1 MLRIVTMGDV
11 WLLASGHDADM
22 AARKRSLGAVPF
34 QYLEPSTGVKA
45 GQEAVNARDARR
57 CVAR

>member
-1 MLRIVTMGDV
+1 MLRIVTLGDV
-11 WLLASGHDADM
+11 WLLASGHNADM
-22 AARKRSLGAVPF
+22 AGRKRSLGAVPA

-45 GQEAVNARDARR
+45 RQEAVSARDARR

>member
-45 GQEAVNARDARR
+45 G
-57 CVAR
+57 